1 MIIWTGRETNG
12 RRVGTISAKN
22 MHDLFDKLASWIPP
36 HSNVPDYFDR
46 DLMVEFLSKENS
58 DIAELNKKIE
68 DANSEGEYEIAD
80 KLFDE
85 ETDKIYE
92 EADKLSDS
100 KVEELI
106 EFAGT
111 AFRDEFTIVD
121 ETVNDDDEE

>member
-12 RRVGTISAKN
+12 RRVGTISAKD

-36 HSNVPDYFDR
+36 YSNVPDYFDR

-58 DIAELNKKIE
+58 EIAELNKKIE
-68 DANSEGEYEIAD
+68 EADSEADYDKVD

-100 KVEELI
+100 KVKELI

-111 AFRDEFTIVD
+111 AFRDEFT
-121 ETVNDDDEE
+121 TVDDEE